1 MCVCMCYACPNHVC
15 FMTADPGGVRVA
27 DGSGVRDAGQLN
39 SFMTHQA
46 KHQPL
51 YLPRVQIQAACG
63 PLTRALCVT
72 LDS

>member
-1 MCVCMCYACPNHVC
+1 MTGFVPNHVC
-15 FMTADPGGVRVA
+15 FMTADPGGVRVV
-27 DGSGVRDAGQLN
+27 DSSGVRDAGQLN

-51 YLPRVQIQAACG
+51 YLPRVQIQAAYG
-63 PLTRALCVT
+63 LLTRASCMT